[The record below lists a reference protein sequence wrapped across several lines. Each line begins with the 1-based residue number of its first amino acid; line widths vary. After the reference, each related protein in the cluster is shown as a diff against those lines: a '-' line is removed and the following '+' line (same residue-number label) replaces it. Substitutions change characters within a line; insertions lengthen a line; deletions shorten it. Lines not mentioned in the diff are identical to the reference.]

1 MTVNL
6 PSRPEDFDG
15 LRQLSARFGADPMHV
30 QGAGGNSSVKEGD
43 AMWIKASG
51 TLMGTALEQD
61 IFVATDVRAMRA
73 ALERGDPVAD
83 QPKSFLLDPTG
94 LMRPSI
100 ETSLHAVFDQRVVL
114 HTHCVHTL
122 AIAIRQDA
130 EERLA
135 ERLARLN
142 WSFVAYTKP
151 GANLARSVRSALRA
165 DTNVVV
171 LANHGLIVAGETVDA
186 VAALQERVHGALAQ
200 PGLPE
205 KPTDIPRLK
214 QLLEGSE
221 FCLPEDSSL
230 HQLAIGADRIAQV
243 ATGSLYPDHVIFCG
257 IAVPVVREG
266 ECLSD
271 ALNRIDETGAPHPPW
286 LLVPGVGVVVRND
299 LTESARVMMRCL
311 ADVMARVPP
320 DARLNYLTMDQ
331 TLELLNW
338 DAEKYRQSLNVTL
351 AG

>member
-1 MTVNL
+1 MKNT
-6 PSRPEDFDG
+6 PSPPEDFDG
-15 LRQLSARFGADPMHV
+15 LRRLSARFGSDPMHV
-30 QGAGGNSSVKEGD
+30 QGAGGNSSIKDGD

-51 TLMGTALEQD
+51 TRMGTALDQN
-61 IFVATDVRAMRA
+61 IFVATDLRAMRA
-73 ALERGDPVAD
+73 ALEREDPAAD

-94 LMRPSI
+94 PLRPSI

-135 ERLARLN
+135 ERLAQFN

-151 GANLARSVRSALRA
+151 GANLARSVASALRA

-200 PGLPE
+200 PGLPY
-205 KPTDIPRLK
+205 KPTEPSRLE
-214 QLLEGSE
+214 QFVEGSD
-221 FCLPEDSSL
+221 FCLPDDSSL
-230 HQLAIGADRIAQV
+230 HQLAIDAGRVAQV
-243 ATGSLYPDHVIFCG
+243 TTGSLYPDHVIFCG
-257 IAVPVVREG
+257 IAMLAVREG
-266 ECLSD
+266 ERLSD
-271 ALNRIDETGAPHPPW
+271 AFNRINETGAPHPPW
-286 LLVPGVGVVVRND
+286 LLVPGAGVVVRND
-299 LTESARVMMRCL
+299 LTEPARVMMRCL
-311 ADVMARVPP
+311 ADVMARVPV
-320 DARLNYLTMDQ
+320 DARLNYLTTDQ

-338 DAEKYRQSLNVTL
+338 DAEKYRQSLNAVL
-351 AG
+351 SK